1 LGTGWKKGKTKHS
14 GQQSCLSLGLS
25 FPEIPTEQTRQSTGL
40 ICSDEATLFPLASVR
55 PETPD
60 QGKNGM
66 MEGTQGTG
74 EDYKSNENYRVEW
87 QRFDVE
93 YERNRNESQS
103 LDLQT
108 GEISR

>member
-1 LGTGWKKGKTKHS
+1 
-14 GQQSCLSLGLS
+14 
-25 FPEIPTEQTRQSTGL
+25 
-40 ICSDEATLFPLASVR
+40 
-55 PETPD
+55 
-60 QGKNGM
+60 M
-66 MEGTQGTG
+66 MEGTRGTG

-108 GEISR
+108 GEISRRENLKQPPWLVQALNMNKT